1 MSLTEAQKYH
11 AYARECL
18 QMAETTDKADIRE
31 KLIELSRVWMKAALT
46 EEQYADK
53 AATGRQAE

>member
-1 MSLTEAQKYH
+1 
-11 AYARECL
+11 
-18 QMAETTDKADIRE
+18 MAETTDKADIRE

-53 AATGRQAE
+53 AASGRQAE